1 MLAQAHMLIT
11 IVVTLLAL
19 WLAARFIGVR
29 RSQRIQ
35 ARTVANLQT
44 QLTVLEQQLAA
55 RDQTLAEAS
64 EQLAR
69 LALTDLLT
77 GLLNR
82 AGLIQQLDYAAQ
94 RALRQGCSLA
104 VIMVDLDNFKR
115 INDQAGQ
122 EAGDHA
128 LIEIGQRLKACA
140 RGSDM
145 VARVGSDEFVVVAEQ
160 IADHAMARQLGERLA
175 AAIAQP
181 FNLPDGDDPAILT
194 ACIGI
199 SLSDGRTPGAE
210 LLRHADFAMHHRKRS
225 GRSGVSI
232 LPMTPARG

>member
-1 MLAQAHMLIT
+1 MLALAHLLTT
-11 IVVTLLAL
+11 IVISLLAL
-19 WLAARFIGVR
+19 WLAAKFVGVR
-29 RSQRIQ
+29 RRQQHQTQ
-35 ARTVANLQT
+35 AIANLQT

-69 LALTDLLT
+69 LALTDPLT

-104 VIMVDLDNFKR
+104 VIMIDLDNFKR

-122 EAGDHA
+122 ETGDRT
-128 LIEIGQRLKACA
+128 LIEMGQRLKACA

-145 VARVGSDEFVVVAEQ
+145 LARVGSDEFVVIAEQ

-175 AAIAQP
+175 ATIAQP
-181 FNLPDGDDPAILT
+181 FDLPESEPAVLT

-232 LPMTPARG
+232 LPMTPARS